1 LTLKPS
7 ISLQEIIDMVKYLRK
22 EVYMANIQSQVK
34 RIITNRKAED
44 HNFTFKASM
53 RTAMKK
59 VKTLLS
65 KKDLPGATASLAIAN
80 KLIDKSVSHGIQKT
94 QTAARQ
100 KSRLMKFFTQQT
112 KLIGK

>member
-7 ISLQEIIDMVKYLRK
+7 ISLQEIIDMVKYVRK

>member
-1 LTLKPS
+1 
-7 ISLQEIIDMVKYLRK
+7 
-22 EVYMANIQSQVK
+22 MANIQSQTK

-59 VKTLLS
+59 VKALLA
-65 KKDLPGATASLAIAN
+65 KKDLPGATAALAIAN
-80 KLIDKSVSHGIQKT
+80 KLIDKSVTHGIQKS

-100 KSRLMKFFTQQT
+100 KSRLMKFFSQQS
-112 KLIGK
+112 KLVGK

>member
-1 LTLKPS
+1 M
-7 ISLQEIIDMVKYLRK
+7 IKYLRK
-22 EVYMANIQSQVK
+22 EVYMANIQSQTK
-34 RIITNRKAED
+34 RIITNQKAED

-65 KKDLPGATASLAIAN
+65 KKDIPGATIALAFAN
-80 KLIDKSVSHGIQKT
+80 KLIDKSVSHGIQKS

-100 KSRLMKFFTQQT
+100 KSRLMKFFSQQS

>member
-100 KSRLMKFFTQQT
+100 KSRLMKFFTQQI

>member
-1 LTLKPS
+1 
-7 ISLQEIIDMVKYLRK
+7 MVKYYRK
-22 EVYMANIQSQVK
+22 EVYMANIQSQTK
-34 RIITNRKAED
+34 RIITNQKAED
-44 HNFTFKASM
+44 HNFAYKASM

-65 KKDLPGATASLAIAN
+65 KKDLPGATAALATAN
-80 KLIDKSVSHGIQKT
+80 KFIDKSVSHKIQKL

-100 KSRLMKFFTQQT
+100 KSRLMKFFSQQS